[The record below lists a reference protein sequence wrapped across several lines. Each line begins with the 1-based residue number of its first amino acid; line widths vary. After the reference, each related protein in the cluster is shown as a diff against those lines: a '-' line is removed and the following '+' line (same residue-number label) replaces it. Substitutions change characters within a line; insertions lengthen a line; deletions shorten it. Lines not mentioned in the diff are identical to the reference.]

1 MHHMVRQGRDE
12 DGLACARR
20 PPPAPSRGW
29 GTRLRRGII
38 RVIVVAIGAFAVVRA
53 GFVIAV
59 DDLSHP
65 ETYRNDWGGP
75 HYIGV
80 MAIHVGP
87 AVLVLCL
94 TALRLHRRRNTHQHT
109 AHRNA
114 ITTRGRDWVRQ
125 PLRPHA
131 TGARSA

>member
-1 MHHMVRQGRDE
+1 MTGLVVAGLVAAGLIVV
-12 DGLACARR
+12 GLACARR

-29 GTRLRRGII
+29 GTRLRRGVI
-38 RVIVVAIGAFAVVRA
+38 RGIVVAIGAFAVVRA
-53 GFVIAV
+53 GFVIAA

-87 AVLVLCL
+87 AVLVTLA
-94 TALRLHRRRNTHQHT
+94 ALVRCGGLLGRGCPRRPDRCE
-109 AHRNA
+109 
-114 ITTRGRDWVRQ
+114 
-125 PLRPHA
+125 
-131 TGARSA
+131 